1 MTTVSTRI
9 VIALS
14 AVLLLA
20 SCANTVRGVGKDMT
34 NTAKATDHAV
44 KRATNCA

>member
-1 MTTVSTRI
+1 MTKFSMKI

-20 SCANTVRGVGKDMT
+20 SCANTVRGVGRDVS
-34 NTAKATDHAV
+34 NTAHATEHAAKDV
-44 KRATNCA
+44 AN

>member
-1 MTTVSTRI
+1 MTRFSGKV

-20 SCANTVRGVGKDMT
+20 SCANTIRGFGRDAS
-34 NTAKATDHAV
+34 NTAHATEHAAKDV
-44 KRATNCA
+44 AN